1 MTSSEPDSDDFIAR
15 LRTAWSRALPTVDTS
30 PVEVLG
36 RIQRVGSQAT
46 RQLEDILA
54 PAGVSRSEFDVLCAL
69 ARSDRPLRASEV
81 TAQTML
87 SGAATTKLTTRLE
100 GAGLVHR
107 EGLPGDGRVVLL
119 NLTDAGRALVEDR
132 FPECVAHDGRL
143 LEGLSAAE
151 RDTLANLLR
160 RVAANAQDIADAR

>member
-1 MTSSEPDSDDFIAR
+1 MTPSEPASDDFIAQ
-15 LRTAWSRALPTVDTS
+15 LRTAWAHTLPAVDTS

-36 RIQRVGSQAT
+36 RIQRVAAQAT

-69 ARSDRPLRASEV
+69 ARAGHPLRASEV

-100 GAGLVHR
+100 GAGLVCR
-107 EGLPGDGRVVLL
+107 DRLEGDGRVVLL
-119 NLTDAGRALVEDR
+119 ELTAAGRALVEER
-132 FPECVAHDGRL
+132 FPECVAHDGQL
-143 LEGLSAAE
+143 LDGLSATE
-151 RDTLANLLR
+151 RDTLATLLR
-160 RVAANAQDIADAR
+160 RVAANAQVAADRR